1 MAEANLKRKEKARSW
16 ISEYTRVLKLA
27 KKPSRKEY
35 SLTSKVTGIGIIL
48 IGIIGY
54 IIKFVS
60 VVIQNYGS

>member
-1 MAEANLKRKEKARSW
+1 MAEANLKRKERARSW

-48 IGIIGY
+48 IGVIGY
-54 IIKFVS
+54 ILKFVS
-60 VVIQNYGS
+60 VVIQNYGA